1 MSLKLRGLNHT
12 RNCSQVCKTP
22 SPGSGTLCR
31 ALSHFSHVRFFT
43 TSWMA
48 AHQAPLSMGSP
59 RQEYWSGLPF
69 PPPWDLPNPG
79 IKPISCLLR
88 WQVDSLPLA
97 PPGKPWLNPFS
108 FSREQRPWVSPLVLF
123 PAEAGGQRWPWA
135 TPLLPKPTRPRG
147 LGVGDRH
154 LEGSSPRVLHAGGQP
169 GSPDAEPTAVFQ
181 LSLI

>member
-59 RQEYWSGLPF
+59 RQEYWSGLPC
-69 PPPWDLPNPG
+69 PPPGHLPHPG
-79 IKPISCLLR
+79 VEPISPASPAL
-88 WQVDSLPLA
+88 QVDSLPLSHQ
-97 PPGKPWLNPFS
+97 GNPLAHNAAAAAKS
-108 FSREQRPWVSPLVLF
+108 IQ
-123 PAEAGGQRWPWA
+123 
-135 TPLLPKPTRPRG
+135 
-147 LGVGDRH
+147 
-154 LEGSSPRVLHAGGQP
+154 SSPTLCDSINGSPP
-169 GSPDAEPTAVFQ
+169 GSPAPGTLQARTLEWVAISF
-181 LSLI
+181 SNA